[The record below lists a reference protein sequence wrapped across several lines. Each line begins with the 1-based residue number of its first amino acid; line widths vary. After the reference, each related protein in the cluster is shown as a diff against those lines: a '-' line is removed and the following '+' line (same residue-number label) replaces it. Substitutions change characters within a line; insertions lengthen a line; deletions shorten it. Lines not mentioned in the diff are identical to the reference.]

1 MMPPQCF
8 DCKHLA
14 RFRPGELTH
23 CAAFPDEIPDDI
35 RKNRHDHRQPYP
47 GDHGI
52 RFEPNESAIRLGLVS
67 PRPPYD
73 RLTLP
78 RSESDAVTTT
88 TTNEPRKT
96 KRGRGRVA
104 R

>member
-14 RFRPGELTH
+14 RFRPGELSH
-23 CAAFPDEIPDDI
+23 CTAFPDEIPDDI
-35 RKNRHDHRQPYP
+35 FKNRHDHRQPYP

-52 RFEPNESAIRLGLVS
+52 RFEPSESAIRLRLVS
-67 PRPPYD
+67 PDPPYE

-78 RSESDAVTTT
+78 LDEIDVALDKLAHQ
-88 TTNEPRKT
+88 PRKT
-96 KRGRGRVA
+96 KKGRGRVA